1 MLAWIHTIGQWAGL
15 GISYVF
21 IFAVI
26 GIAQLL
32 LKAGLLDAS
41 ATRKVVHIGVAHWWI
56 LAMLFIDD
64 VGIALIGPVSFILIN
79 WVSYRRHV
87 FAAMEHPEPRSNL
100 GTVYF
105 PIALT
110 ILVGLTWSG
119 LFPTWYGLAAIL
131 VLGWGDGLA
140 SIVGEHPGVRNE
152 ALRFAVPGGR
162 KSVLGT
168 AAMFFAAGAVS
179 ALILF
184 LFAGSGRGHTPTT
197 TGFGLWHAI
206 VEELQR
212 VGSYTWIGRPTD
224 SAVLVALSRLDGLV
238 RILIERAAD
247 AAEGAGITATL
258 LEGAPSAAA
267 SGPWSMQPSTIA
279 ATALVIA
286 AIATAVELTTPRG
299 MDNITVPL
307 AVFVVL
313 TLLMPLPGEWIV
325 RLAWAVALNVFV
337 AVVAYVRRSVTA
349 TGAIAGAF
357 VGLAIYLSGGGFYWS
372 ILMAFFASS
381 SIIGRLTGRVSKER
395 KSAAE
400 SIHVKGGR
408 RDAVQV
414 LANGGLA
421 ALMALAHAV
430 SGRPIFM
437 LGFAI
442 VLAASTADTWASEI
456 GVLSTRDPVSIL
468 SLRSIPRGTSGG
480 VSLLGLVASLAG
492 ALFIGLW
499 FALGY
504 RIVHGW
510 NPREL
515 GAIVAVITAGGFLG
529 SVVDSV
535 LGATV
540 QAQYW
545 DALRQRHTERRNDA
559 GGKPN
564 RLVKGFHFVTNDLV
578 NSLSGALATAT
589 LFAFVV

>member
-1 MLAWIHTIGQWAGL
+1 MLVWIDTIGQWAGL
-15 GISYVF
+15 GISYIF

-26 GIAQLL
+26 GVAQLL

-64 VGIALIGPVSFILIN
+64 VWIAFIGPVSFILIN
-79 WVSYRRHV
+79 WVSYRKHV
-87 FAAMEHPEPRSNL
+87 FAAMEHPEARKNL

-110 ILVGLTWSG
+110 ILVSLTWNG

-140 SIVGEHPGVRNE
+140 SIVGEHLGTRNE

-162 KSVLGT
+162 KSVFGT
-168 AAMFFAAGAVS
+168 VAMFCAAGAVS
-179 ALILF
+179 ALVLIV
-184 LFAGSGRGHTPTT
+184 FAGSGRGHAPTVA
-197 TGFGLWHAI
+197 GFGLWRTV

-224 SAVLVALSRLDGLV
+224 STVLFALSRLDGLV
-238 RILIERAAD
+238 RTGIERAAD
-247 AAEGAGITATL
+247 VAGNAGVAATIVEGAVV
-258 LEGAPSAAA
+258 
-267 SGPWSMQPSTIA
+267 SGSWGMQPSTIA
-279 ATALVIA
+279 AAALVIA
-286 AIATAVELTTPRG
+286 AIATAVELMTPRG

-307 AVFVVL
+307 AVFAVL

-337 AVVAYVRRSVTA
+337 AVVAYLRRSVTA

-357 VGLAIYLSGGGFYWS
+357 VGLAIYLSGGAFYWS

-381 SIIGRLTGRVSKER
+381 SIIGRLTGRRGASRDR
-395 KSAAE
+395 KRAAE

-421 ALMALAHAV
+421 AIMAACHAIT
-430 SGRPIFM
+430 GRPIFM

-442 VLAASTADTWASEI
+442 LLAASTADTWASEI
-456 GVLSTRDPVSIL
+456 GVLSRRDPVSIL
-468 SLRSIPRGTSGG
+468 TLRSIPRGTSGG
-480 VSLLGLVASLAG
+480 VSSLGLAASLAG

-499 FALGY
+499 FAAGY

-515 GAIVAVITAGGFLG
+515 GALVAAVTAGGFLG
-529 SVVDSV
+529 SVIDSL

-545 DALRQRHTERRNDA
+545 DEVRQRHTERRNGS
-559 GGKPN
+559 GGAPN
-564 RLVKGFHFVTNDLV
+564 RLVRGFHFVTNDLV
-578 NSLSGALATAT
+578 NSLSGAVATAT
-589 LFAFVV
+589 LFAVVV